1 MAAPDPSSPEAQI
14 TAMRVRFAELRKRQN
29 GSRAQL
35 IILTLVIVAL
45 FGIFAIATYSRVT
58 GNFDHAAVQ
67 KAVQDRLPDI
77 LPVAGEQLQK
87 AATNAMPVYKQLA
100 TERYEKVR
108 GELAHKA
115 LERVYKIPEETGTQ
129 MSDQLH
135 LSFEK
140 ALKKVEPDL
149 KKAFP
154 SLTDQQKQDIL
165 NVYFNDAIEA
175 RNKEIATHIT
185 NIYSAELV
193 KVHNAFDSF
202 DVPTNDNPDNSNKVH
217 RDFLHT
223 LLVLADYE
231 LMNGDILSVGA
242 GNSAIPVGDH
252 KIAAPTTQQASVY

>member
-1 MAAPDPSSPEAQI
+1 M
-14 TAMRVRFAELRKRQN
+14 
-29 GSRAQL
+29 
-35 IILTLVIVAL
+35 IVAL
-45 FGIFAIATYSRVT
+45 FGIFAIATYSRIT
-58 GNFDHAAVQ
+58 GNFERSAVQ
-67 KAVQDRLPDI
+67 KAVADRLPDI
-77 LPVAGEQLQK
+77 LPVAGQQLQK
-87 AATNAMPVYKQLA
+87 AATNALPVYKQLA

-108 GELAHKA
+108 GELAHKS
-115 LERVYKIPEETGTQ
+115 LDRVYRIPEETGTQ

-154 SLTDQQKQDIL
+154 SLTNQQKQDIL

-202 DVPTNDNPDNSNKVH
+202 DVPTNDNPWTTPTKLH

-223 LLVLADYE
+223 LLVLADYAE
-231 LMNGDILSVGA
+231 LHERRHSARRRCQLRHPRPRPQSRRPDHTA
-242 GNSAIPVGDH
+242 GVRLLIPVQRSPEETRSLYSD
-252 KIAAPTTQQASVY
+252 TT